1 MAEQVKIELV
11 VVDKTSGALKKTKNQ
26 VVQLNSSLI
35 GTGRLAKLAGTAIA
49 AIGAARIARA
59 ILNTAAQFQDL
70 RIALASVT
78 GSIKQG
84 REAFEFILDFA
95 RTSIFEVSDLTTTF
109 IKLRGAGIEPTRKLL
124 TTFQDVA
131 AVSAD
136 RLGTLQAI
144 TDLFARTTAGGLGL
158 EELNRL
164 GDRGIPVFKMLE
176 DTLGLSRLEIS
187 KVGQTA
193 EGATLILDALQFSI
207 NNAFGGSS
215 ALLTTNY
222 SQAVSNL
229 NDAFS
234 SLADTI
240 GQGFLPQ
247 LTKSIKKIS
256 EGTGDFNELGEEIGL
271 KVGAALA
278 LIADGFV
285 VVAKNFELILK
296 LALGIFFV
304 KLGAAAVRAAGAIF
318 LMGAAIVNGFLAPGK
333 GAFNLLKKLI
343 PSLGKLAATVGG
355 AFVAFEF
362 ATKILDE
369 FEKKAK
375 EIEQSIKD
383 ENKALEEN
391 EKKIKS
397 LKLSIE
403 EADGVVAKFRKRLTG
418 IGKALIIDASIKGF
432 KKLDQE
438 IQLSTGS
445 VKIATD
451 AFMTFTKGIGDAF
464 ADAIFDA
471 KNLTEALS
479 NLARTVVKQVVAS
492 IITLAIQIMILD
504 KLRPVFEKMA
514 EGIRKK
520 KNEQDKL
527 NNSLKTEIGLRAV
540 LALFG
545 GGGGGGIPFLA
556 EGGSL
561 QRGQPAIVGEEGP
574 ELFVPNQS
582 GSVIPNDRIRQS
594 TSTGD
599 MMGEAVTVNFNIN
612 TVDAAG
618 FDELLVDRRNTIVG
632 IINSALTK
640 RGKVG
645 VTS

>member
-11 VVDKTSGALKKTKNQ
+11 VVDKTSGALKRTKNQ

-35 GTGRLAKLAGTAIA
+35 GTGRLARLAGTALV
-49 AIGAARIARA
+49 AIGAARIAKA

-84 REAFEFILDFA
+84 REAFDFILDFA
-95 RTSIFEVSDLTTTF
+95 RTSIFEVSDLTNTF

-136 RLGTLQAI
+136 RIGTLQAI

-240 GQGFLPQ
+240 GQGFLPV
-247 LTKSIKKIS
+247 LTDSIKKVS
-256 EGTGDFNELGEEIGL
+256 EGTGDFNELGERVGL

-278 LIADGFV
+278 LIADGFLII
-285 VVAKNFELILK
+285 AKNFELILK
-296 LALGIFFV
+296 LAIGLFFV
-304 KLGAAAVRAAGAIF
+304 KLAGAAIRAAGAIF
-318 LMGAAIVNGFLAPGK
+318 LFGSSIVNGVLAPGK
-333 GAFNLLKKLI
+333 GLLNLFKKLI
-343 PSLGKLAATVGG
+343 PALGKITVVASG

-369 FEKKAK
+369 FDKKAK
-375 EIEQSIKD
+375 EVEQSIKD
-383 ENKALEEN
+383 NNAQLEEN
-391 EKKIKS
+391 EKRIKA

-403 EADGVVAKFRKRLTG
+403 DANGVIEKFRKRLTG
-418 IGKALIIDASIKGF
+418 IGKALMIDASIKGF
-432 KKLDQE
+432 QKLDQE
-438 IQLSTGS
+438 IQLSTGT
-445 VKIATD
+445 VNIATD
-451 AFMTFTKGIGDAF
+451 AFKAFTEGLGTAF

-471 KNLTEALS
+471 KNLTEALG
-479 NLARTVVKQVVAS
+479 NLARTIIKQVVAS
-492 IITLAIQIMILD
+492 VITLAIQIMILD

-527 NNSLKTEIGLRAV
+527 NNSLRTEIGLRAV

-556 EGGSL
+556 DGGSL

-582 GSVIPNDRIRQS
+582 GSVIPNNRMGE
-594 TSTGD
+594 TTTTGD
-599 MMGEAVTVNFNIN
+599 MMGDAVTVNFNIN